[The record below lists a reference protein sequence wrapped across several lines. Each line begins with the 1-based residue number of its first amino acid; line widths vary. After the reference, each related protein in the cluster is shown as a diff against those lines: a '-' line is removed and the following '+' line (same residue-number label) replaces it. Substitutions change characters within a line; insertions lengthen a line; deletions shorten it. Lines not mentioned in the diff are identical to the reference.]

1 VKVYTYKNYW
11 KLALLLIALVI
22 GVLSLTYTNRLVK
35 KMAIE
40 ERKNMEIWAQATS
53 YLADTDGQDEN
64 LNFYYNIITKNTTI
78 PVILCDENDSIVAA
92 LNTKENIPENR
103 KFLRKLI
110 FKMEEEHEPIVV
122 DLLGGDI
129 NTIYYEDSTILKQLT
144 IYPYVQLGVITLFIL
159 VAYFAFS
166 YSRKAEQNKVWVGMS
181 KETAHQLGTPISS
194 LMAWLEILEQTTEN
208 HEYLQE
214 MQKDIHRLETI
225 TDRFS
230 KIGSAPELPLSDLP
244 KVMDQSIAY
253 MKTRTSSNVVF
264 EYSFTEVADLIIPL
278 SKSLFNWVIENI
290 IKNAVDAIGGKGTI
304 TISIAETDSEAIIR
318 IKDTGKGISKSRQRT
333 IFKPGYT
340 SKERG
345 WGLGLSLA
353 RRIIEQYHKGKIQ
366 VEYSEINQGT
376 TFKITLPK

>member
-1 VKVYTYKNYW
+1 MKVYTYKNYW